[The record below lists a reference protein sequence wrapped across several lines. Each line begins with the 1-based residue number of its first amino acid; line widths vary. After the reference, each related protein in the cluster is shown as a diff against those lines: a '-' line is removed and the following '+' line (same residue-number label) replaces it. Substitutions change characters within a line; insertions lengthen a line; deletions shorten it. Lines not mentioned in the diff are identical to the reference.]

1 MTIGGTGKEDVLGLH
16 ISAAEQEWGST
27 SAHERIGNGDPKLK
41 GPAQRWVFTPCQR
54 ISHVHTWGQD
64 APGIKDRVAS
74 STAPATLRL
83 MMCTPKTVHRCAD
96 RVSAILPVGSRA
108 RGARIRLRIAVAAGW
123 LDAPRSMG
131 RGHLAPMYSGKVLL
145 LRPLLISHR
154 LLFTVTG
161 GLGGRAGRRIT
172 DRVVVWRRTGGRG
185 PCGGCRGSRRRRDGL
200 WDGNRERDRVTSGGE
215 VRGCACAQ
223 GEGSDGRR
231 RGRCNCGGHDDE
243 ESRRE
248 REDDVGFGVGG
259 WSRSEP
265 SGRASRSERPRR
277 SPMHRGLA

>member
-1 MTIGGTGKEDVLGLH
+1 MG
-16 ISAAEQEWGST
+16 AT

-41 GPAQRWVFTPCQR
+41 GPAQRRVFTPCQR

-74 STAPATLRL
+74 STTPAALRL
-83 MMCTPKTVHRCAD
+83 MLVGTPKTVHRRAD

-123 LDAPRSMG
+123 LDAPWSVG
-131 RGHLAPMYSGKVLL
+131 RRHLAPMYSGKVLL
-145 LRPLLISHR
+145 LRPLLISHS

-161 GLGGRAGRRIT
+161 GLGGRTGRRIT

-185 PCGGCRGSRRRRDGL
+185 PCGGCRGSRRRRRDGL
-200 WDGNRERDRVTSGGE
+200 WDGNREREWDGVTSGGE

-223 GEGSDGRR
+223 GEGADGRR
-231 RGRCNCGGHDDE
+231 RGRRDCGGHDDE
-243 ESRRE
+243 QSRRE
-248 REDDVGFGVGG
+248 REDDGDFGVGS